1 MYWYLEVMKKYAVFS
16 GRASRKEFWMFQ
28 LVNIVIAMVLV
39 AGIFIEAAS
48 STPSMFFILLVC
60 GYGLA
65 TIIPS
70 LAVSARRLHDIN
82 FSGWW
87 LLLSLVP
94 GGGIVLLVFYV
105 LESNPGPNQYGPN
118 PYATLQA
125 GAAQYA
131 VAGATGGGPALPN
144 PYGSSRFC
152 SDCGTLMQP
161 GTRFCPKCGKAAY

>member
-1 MYWYLEVMKKYAVFS
+1 MYWYLEAMKKYAEFN

-28 LVNIVIAMVLV
+28 LVNFLIAMALT

-48 STPSMFFILLVC
+48 SRSMFFTLLVC
-60 GYGLA
+60 GYVLA

-70 LAVSARRLHDIN
+70 LAVCVRRLHDVN

-94 GGGIVLLVFYV
+94 MGGLVLLVFYV

-131 VAGATGGGPALPN
+131 VAGMPIGGAALPN

-152 SDCGTLMQP
+152 SDCGTLLQA